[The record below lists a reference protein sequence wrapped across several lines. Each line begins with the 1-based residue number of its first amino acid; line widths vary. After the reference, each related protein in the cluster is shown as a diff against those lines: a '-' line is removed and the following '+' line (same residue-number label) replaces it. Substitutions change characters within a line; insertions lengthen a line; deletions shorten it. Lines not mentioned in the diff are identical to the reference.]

1 MLPDLHAYEKFEMLS
16 HARVRY
22 FEAGEGESLLLLHG
36 MGLNASADSF
46 QFMFETLA
54 QNYHVIALDFPGF
67 GKSDRILKHGP
78 TFDVIVDS
86 VRELIDRKA
95 LEKPN
100 VLAHSAGGWFASI
113 LAYESPDRLGKLI
126 LIGTA
131 GLNIAPAAVAS
142 TQAAPDLDSLTQ
154 ANMNSVYEG
163 SVFTAAMAEAVAAQ
177 MLEYVSMPG
186 ALDSLKPLKAQ
197 MSNPDI
203 RALYLLQRR
212 LPHIKNPILMIWG
225 SEDGME
231 PFPTWTEE
239 WTSSAH
245 DPGMGSKPWVAPDMQ
260 FALIPGATHFAHWEH
275 PDQIIELVNNF
286 IKS

>member
-1 MLPDLHAYEKFEMLS
+1 MLPNLQAYEKFETLS
-16 HARVRY
+16 HARLRY
-22 FEAGEGESLLLLHG
+22 YEAGEGECLLLLHG
-36 MGLNASADSF
+36 MGINASADSF

-54 QNYHVIALDFPGF
+54 QDYHVIALDFPGF

-86 VRELIDRKA
+86 VREFIDIRGLK
-95 LEKPN
+95 KPN

-142 TQAAPDLDSLTQ
+142 AQAVPDLDSLLQ
-154 ANMNSVYEG
+154 ANSNSVYEG
-163 SVFTAAMAEAVAAQ
+163 SAFTGAMAEAVAEQ

-186 ALDSLKPLKAQ
+186 AMDSLKPLKAQ

-203 RALYLLQRR
+203 RALYLLQHR
-212 LPHIKNPILMIWG
+212 LPHIKNPVLIIWG
-225 SEDGME
+225 GEDSME

-239 WTSSAH
+239 WESTDH
-245 DPGMGSKPWVAPDMQ
+245 DPGRGSKPWVSPDMQ
-260 FALIPGATHFAHWEH
+260 FQLIPGATHFTHWEH
-275 PDQIIELVNNF
+275 PLQVIDLLNNF
-286 IKS
+286 LK